1 MTGPPVILPP
11 FDEES
16 ALRKV
21 QVAQDAWNTR
31 DPERVALAYTE
42 DSQWRNRD
50 EFFTGR
56 EAIKDF
62 LRRKWARELDYVL
75 RKELWCYQGNR
86 ISVRFEYESH
96 DADGQWWRSHGNE
109 HWEFDEATGLMR
121 RRDASINDY
130 RIDAERAA
138 DRDGLSAPRS
148 AAATRSCA
156 AGSRTV
162 RRRWSAVRPGKEA
175 HGRTAMPCSRRR
187 RAAAPPRADRR
198 ARSSRPPGG
207 RWRRGPRRSRA
218 TRSARRVRSRARW
231 PAACSGW
238 RGDGLDGREGQRVD
252 RPRRALGAQPR
263 GQRARGRAG
272 SRRAGRGWRGAW
284 SGCARPR
291 GPGSSRSAA
300 SVSGSPGT
308 KSMNDSSTSVTRPGR
323 QRRGELVAAGAGR
336 RSGWSGCRRRRGRR
350 RRGRRRRAAPT
361 ARRGRLGAVG
371 GARRAAPPRAR

>member
-1 MTGPPVILPP
+1 VTHSAAAATTANATDTTFLMTHPPMIARVPCRTDHYHARARRWEFWQVSHMPGPPVILPP

-109 HWEFDEATGLMR
+109 HWEFDEDTGLMR

-130 RIDAERAA
+130 RIEASER
-138 DRDGLSAPRS
+138 RI
-148 AAATRSCA
+148 AT
-156 AGSRTV
+156 G
-162 RRRWSAVRPGKEA
+162 
-175 HGRTAMPCSRRR
+175 
-187 RAAAPPRADRR
+187 
-198 ARSSRPPGG
+198 
-207 RWRRGPRRSRA
+207 
-218 TRSARRVRSRARW
+218 
-231 PAACSGW
+231 
-238 RGDGLDGREGQRVD
+238 
-252 RPRRALGAQPR
+252 
-263 GQRARGRAG
+263 
-272 SRRAGRGWRGAW
+272 
-284 SGCARPR
+284 
-291 GPGSSRSAA
+291 
-300 SVSGSPGT
+300 
-308 KSMNDSSTSVTRPGR
+308 
-323 QRRGELVAAGAGR
+323 
-336 RSGWSGCRRRRGRR
+336 
-350 RRGRRRRAAPT
+350 
-361 ARRGRLGAVG
+361 
-371 GARRAAPPRAR
+371 

>member
-16 ALRKV
+16 ARRKV

-109 HWEFDEATGLMR
+109 HWEFDEETGLMR

-138 DRDGLSAPRS
+138 DRARLS
-148 AAATRSCA
+148 
-156 AGSRTV
+156 
-162 RRRWSAVRPGKEA
+162 
-175 HGRTAMPCSRRR
+175 R
-187 RAAAPPRADRR
+187 RAA
-198 ARSSRPPGG
+198 
-207 RWRRGPRRSRA
+207 
-218 TRSARRVRSRARW
+218 
-231 PAACSGW
+231 
-238 RGDGLDGREGQRVD
+238 
-252 RPRRALGAQPR
+252 RPRRAACGVRVADGEAQVVGA
-263 GQRARGRAG
+263 
-272 SRRAGRGWRGAW
+272 
-284 SGCARPR
+284 
-291 GPGSSRSAA
+291 
-300 SVSGSPGT
+300 
-308 KSMNDSSTSVTRPGR
+308 
-323 QRRGELVAAGAGR
+323 
-336 RSGWSGCRRRRGRR
+336 
-350 RRGRRRRAAPT
+350 
-361 ARRGRLGAVG
+361 
-371 GARRAAPPRAR
+371 